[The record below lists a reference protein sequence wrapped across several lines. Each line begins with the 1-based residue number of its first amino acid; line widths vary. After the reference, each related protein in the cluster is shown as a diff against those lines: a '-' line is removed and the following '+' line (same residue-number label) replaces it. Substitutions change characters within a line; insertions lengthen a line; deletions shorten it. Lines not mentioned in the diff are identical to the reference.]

1 MEKRQISFL
10 HNNNKNY
17 FTIATN
23 NYYWKQYYFNN
34 VDEIEINLKGNDVY
48 VSQNSFNQKSRKL
61 IHLAEIKA
69 LYIDIDCYNKKIS
82 KEAVKYFLENDL
94 YGEIPIPNFL
104 IDSGRGLYYIILL
117 ENTSA
122 KDLPKWQLVEK
133 YLFDKL
139 EHLGADAKCL
149 DATRVLRVIGS
160 KNSKTRSLVQIIDEC
175 DYKYTLDEIIEN
187 YVPDVYIDTKKN
199 VLKKHNKTKTIGV
212 RKKNSSSNNYYAIFN
227 TYTLYYNRM
236 IDIQNLVKIRN
247 GECKGYR
254 ETILFLY
261 RYFSSVYYKS
271 EEEALNNTLE
281 LNNLFSE
288 PLSLKEATE
297 ATASG
302 SIGATEMKYKYS
314 NDKLIKLL
322 DIKAEEQKEL
332 YTIISKEE
340 KYRRNNKQRY
350 NKKRNEEGLTKKQ
363 LEKQEKL
370 EKVRKLMGNY
380 TINEIVEITNISKR
394 SVSRYIKEIRE
405 KE

>member
-1 MEKRQISFL
+1 M
-10 HNNNKNY
+10 
-17 FTIATN
+17 
-23 NYYWKQYYFNN
+23 
-34 VDEIEINLKGNDVY
+34 
-48 VSQNSFNQKSRKL
+48 
-61 IHLAEIKA
+61 
-69 LYIDIDCYNKKIS
+69 
-82 KEAVKYFLENDL
+82 
-94 YGEIPIPNFL
+94 
-104 IDSGRGLYYIILL
+104 
-117 ENTSA
+117 
-122 KDLPKWQLVEK
+122 
-133 YLFDKL
+133 
-139 EHLGADAKCL
+139 
-149 DATRVLRVIGS
+149 
-160 KNSKTRSLVQIIDEC
+160 
-175 DYKYTLDEIIEN
+175 
-187 YVPDVYIDTKKN
+187 
-199 VLKKHNKTKTIGV
+199 LKKHNKTKTIGV